1 MSPMEVG
8 SVSWRF
14 VKVWR
19 RNLWT
24 YRRIWK
30 VSFLTPLLE
39 PLFFVA
45 AFGLGLSGFI
55 GEIVYA
61 GRPFDYPT
69 FIAPG
74 LVAST
79 MMNNAFFE
87 TTYASFVRMYY
98 QKTFDGMLATPLS
111 LEEIMIGEI
120 VWSATKSVVAAAL
133 MSTVLALLGF
143 VHPWS
148 VLTLIP
154 TAFVGGL
161 AFGALG
167 LWITGI
173 TPHIEMFNLPVFL
186 LITPMF
192 LFSGTFFP
200 VSSLPPW
207 ASGLARAFPLYH
219 LVELCRRAQIGAAET
234 AAWLNWA
241 YLVVCAAVF
250 IVLAVR
256 AMKRRLIH

>member
-1 MSPMEVG
+1 MNGMG
-8 SVSWRF
+8 AVSWRF
-14 VKVWR
+14 IKVWR

-55 GEIVYA
+55 GDIAY
-61 GRPFDYPT
+61 GGKHFDYVT

-74 LVAST
+74 LVAT
-79 MMNNAFFE
+79 AIMNNAFFE

-120 VWSATKSVVAAAL
+120 VWSATKSVVAAML
-133 MSTVLALLGF
+133 MSGVLAILGF

-148 VLTLIP
+148 VLPLVP
-154 TAFVGGL
+154 TAFIGGL
-161 AFGALG
+161 AFGAIG
-167 LWITGI
+167 LWMTGI

-186 LITPMF
+186 FITPMF

-200 VSSLPPW
+200 VSSLPSW
-207 ASGLARAFPLYH
+207 ATFAARAFPLYH
-219 LVELCRRAQIGAAET
+219 LVELCRRAQIGAAESS
-234 AAWLNWA
+234 LGISVV
-241 YLVVCAAVF
+241 YLVAFSAIF
-250 IVLAVR
+250 TALAVY
-256 AMKRRLIH
+256 AMKKRLIH

>member
-1 MSPMEVG
+1 MKSG
-8 SVSWRF
+8 GAVSWRF
-14 VKVWR
+14 IKVWR

-24 YRRIWK
+24 YRRMWK

-45 AFGLGLSGFI
+45 AFGLGLSGFV
-55 GEIVYA
+55 GEIVY
-61 GRPFDYPT
+61 GGKHFDYAT
-69 FIAPG
+69 FISPG
-74 LVAST
+74 LVAT
-79 MMNNAFFE
+79 AIMNNAFFE

-120 VWSATKSVVAAAL
+120 VWSATKSVVAAGL
-133 MSTVLALLGF
+133 MSSVLAILGF
-143 VHPWS
+143 VDPWS
-148 VLTLIP
+148 VVTLVP
-154 TAFVGGL
+154 TALVGGL

-200 VSSLPPW
+200 VSSLPSW
-207 ASGLARAFPLYH
+207 AAHAAQVLPLYH
-219 LVELCRRAQIGAAET
+219 LVELCRRAQIGAAESSWGIS
-234 AAWLNWA
+234 AV
-241 YLVVCAAVF
+241 YLLIFSAVF
-250 IVLAVR
+250 IVLAVH

>member
-1 MSPMEVG
+1 MKETRT
-8 SVSWRF
+8 VSWRF

-45 AFGLGLSGFI
+45 AFGLGLSGFVGDI
-55 GEIVYA
+55 AYG
-61 GRPFDYPT
+61 GRHFDYPT

-74 LVAST
+74 LVAT
-79 MMNNAFFE
+79 AMMNNAFFE

-120 VWSATKSVVAAAL
+120 VWSATKSVVAASL
-133 MSTVLALLGF
+133 MSTVLAILGL
-143 VHPWS
+143 VNPIS
-148 VLTLIP
+148 VVSLIP

-161 AFGALG
+161 AFGAVG
-167 LWITGI
+167 LWMTGI

-200 VSSLPPW
+200 VSALPSW
-207 ASGLARAFPLYH
+207 AGMAARAFPLYH
-219 LVELCRRAQIGAAET
+219 LVELCRRAQIGTAE
-234 AAWLNWA
+234 ASPWWSAV
-241 YLVVCAAVF
+241 YLCVF
-250 IVLAVR
+250 SGLFMVLAIR
-256 AMKRRLIH
+256 AMRRRLIH

>member
-1 MSPMEVG
+1 MTG
-8 SVSWRF
+8 GAVSWRF
-14 VKVWR
+14 IKVWQ

-55 GEIVYA
+55 GEVPYG
-61 GRPFDYPT
+61 GRHFDYPT
-69 FIAPG
+69 FIAPA
-74 LVAST
+74 LVAT
-79 MMNNAFFE
+79 AMMNNAFFE

-120 VWSATKSVVAAAL
+120 VWAATKSVAAACL
-133 MSTVLALLGF
+133 MSGVLAVLGF
-143 VHPWS
+143 VKPWS
-148 VLTLIP
+148 IVAIVP
-154 TAFVGGL
+154 TAFLGGV
-161 AFGALG
+161 AFGAVG

-186 LITPMF
+186 VVTPMF

-200 VSSLPPW
+200 VSTLPAW
-207 ASGLARAFPLYH
+207 AGAAARAFPLYH
-219 LVELCRRAQIGAAET
+219 LVELCRRMQMGAGEYP
-234 AAWLNWA
+234 AWGSAA
-241 YLVVCAAVF
+241 YLVGFAALFTVC
-250 IVLAVR
+250 AVR
-256 AMKRRLIH
+256 AMKRRLIR

>member
-1 MSPMEVG
+1 MKGMG
-8 SVSWRF
+8 AVSWRF
-14 VKVWR
+14 IKVWR

-55 GEIVYA
+55 GEIAY
-61 GRPFDYPT
+61 GGKHFDYAT

-74 LVAST
+74 LVAT
-79 MMNNAFFE
+79 AIMNNAFFE

-120 VWSATKSVVAAAL
+120 VWSATKSVVAAGL
-133 MSTVLALLGF
+133 MSGVLAILGF
-143 VHPWS
+143 VEPWS
-148 VLTLIP
+148 VVTLLP

-161 AFGALG
+161 AFGAVG

-200 VSSLPPW
+200 VSSLPSW
-207 ASGLARAFPLYH
+207 AAHAARVFPLYH
-219 LVELCRRAQIGAAET
+219 LVELCRRAQIEAAESSWGT
-234 AAWLNWA
+234 SAL
-241 YLVVCAAVF
+241 YLVIFSAIF
-250 IVLAVR
+250 LVLGVH

>member
-1 MSPMEVG
+1 MTG
-8 SVSWRF
+8 GAVSWRF
-14 VKVWR
+14 LKVWR

-55 GEIVYA
+55 GEVPYG
-61 GRPFDYPT
+61 GRHFDYPT

-74 LVAST
+74 LVAT
-79 MMNNAFFE
+79 AMMNNAFFE

-120 VWSATKSVVAAAL
+120 AWAATKSVVAACL
-133 MSTVLALLGF
+133 MSGVLAVLGL
-143 VHPWS
+143 VKPWS
-148 VLTLIP
+148 IVAIVP
-154 TAFVGGL
+154 TAFLGGV
-161 AFGALG
+161 AFGAVG
-167 LWITGI
+167 LWITGL

-186 LITPMF
+186 LVTPMF

-200 VSSLPPW
+200 VSTLPAW
-207 ASGLARAFPLYH
+207 AGAAARAFPLYH
-219 LVELCRRAQIGAAET
+219 LVELCRRMQMGAGEYP
-234 AAWLNWA
+234 AWGSAA
-241 YLVVCAAVF
+241 YLVVFAALFTVF
-250 IVLAVR
+250 AVR
-256 AMKRRLIH
+256 AMKRRLIR